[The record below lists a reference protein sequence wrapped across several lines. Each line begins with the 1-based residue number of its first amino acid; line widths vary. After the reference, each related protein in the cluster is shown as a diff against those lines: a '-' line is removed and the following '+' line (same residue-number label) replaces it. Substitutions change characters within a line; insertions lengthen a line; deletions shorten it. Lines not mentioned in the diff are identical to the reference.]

1 MRALIVTNMWPSASE
16 PALGSFVR
24 DQVDALR
31 ELDGVEVEV
40 FAFPPG
46 GYVRAARE
54 LRRQHRRERFDVIHA
69 HFGLTAWPALALRGA
84 PHVVTLHG
92 TDLRHPR
99 SRRITRAALPF
110 ARSRGDRQ
118 PGAGAR
124 GSRRRASAGPSRSCR
139 AAWTWIASR
148 RSRAPRRASAS
159 ASRPTSPASSSPPTP
174 RGRSSASTAR
184 RRSRATRDFSRWG
197 AFIPSRCPSTSTP
210 PTPCSC
216 PPRTRG
222 SGSPSWRRSPATCPV
237 LATPVGVHPAAL
249 DDVPGTLCAPYDRA
263 AWQAALAPH
272 VQASEPRVAGRDRA
286 ALWSARRM
294 ARRVLDAWGEVL
306 RLPVAAPNSSAASA

>member
-31 ELDGVEVEV
+31 ELDGVDVEV

-46 GYVRAARE
+46 GYLRAARE
-54 LRRQHRRERFDVIHA
+54 LRRRHRRARFDVIHA

-110 ARSRGDRQ
+110 VDLVATVSPELAREV
-118 PGAGAR
+118 PGAGE
-124 GSRRRASAGPSRSCR
+124 RRPSRSCR
-139 AAWTWIASR
+139 AAWTWTASR

-159 ASRPTSPASSSPPTP
+159 ASRLTKPCLLFPADPARAVKRFDRAQEVAGDT
-174 RGRSSASTAR
+174 RLLTLGRVHPFEVPLYVNAANAVLVPSAHEGFGLAVLE
-184 RRSRATRDFSRWG
+184 ALACDV
-197 AFIPSRCPSTSTP
+197 
-210 PTPCSC
+210 
-216 PPRTRG
+216 
-222 SGSPSWRRSPATCPV
+222 PV
-237 LATPVGVHPAAL
+237 LATPVGVHAAAL

-306 RLPVAAPNSSAASA
+306 RLPMAAPNSSAASV